1 MASSD
6 RRTFVLTVAALAAA
20 SSANA
25 VASEGPKVAAVIEIV
40 RFKLAPGMT
49 PQAFLA
55 LDQAVAREHVAKQS
69 GFVRRE
75 SASTPDG
82 EWLVIVHW
90 ASAADADASMASF
103 ASAPAATFFMKGLD
117 VSTMTMQRFSSH

>member
-6 RRTFVLTVAALAAA
+6 RRTFVLTVAALAATA
-20 SSANA
+20 SANA
-25 VASEGPKVAAVIEIV
+25 VTKEASKVAAVIEIV
-40 RFKLAPGMT
+40 RFKLAAGIS

-55 LDQAVAREHVAKQS
+55 LDQAVAREHVAKQA

-75 SASTPDG
+75 SASTSEG

-90 ASAADADASMASF
+90 ASAAAADASMASF
-103 ASAPAATFFMKGLD
+103 ATAPAAAAFMKGLD
-117 VSTMTMQRFSSH
+117 ASTMSMQRFTAH